1 MALVNPHGKEKK
13 LKPLLLSPAQVAE
26 EKKRAKE
33 LTAVTLTSREVG
45 DLIMMGIGGFT
56 PLTGFMGH
64 DDWKGSCSDAM
75 KLTDGTF
82 WPIPVTMSVNQG
94 KADSI
99 KIGQEVLLVDEETE
113 EMMGTMKVTEK
124 YKIDKKWECK
134 QVFTTDE
141 MDHPGVQMVMGQAD
155 VNLAGTVKV
164 WSEGS
169 FPKDYPG
176 VYLRPDETRRI
187 FEQKGWST
195 IAAMQLRNPMHRSHE
210 YLCKIAIEICDGVLI
225 HQLLGKL
232 KPGDIPAEVRVEAIN
247 TLVEHYFVKDT
258 AVQCGYPLDMRYA
271 GPREA
276 LFHALFRQNFGCSH
290 LIVGR
295 DHAGV
300 GEYYGPFDAQKIF
313 DTIPA
318 DALETKPL
326 KIDWTFYCHKCDGM
340 ASMRTCCHGK
350 EDRLMLSGTML
361 RKMLSEGLDVP
372 DHFSRTEVLKV
383 LRKYYAGPDRES
395 RSQGPRLRHRGQ
407 HQKEVGRVRWCRG
420 GSTLPP
426 LTAPCRYITR

>member
-1 MALVNPHGKEKK
+1 MALVNPHGKAKK
-13 LKPLLLSPAQVAE
+13 LKPLLLSPQQVAE

-33 LTAVTLTSREVG
+33 LTVVTMTSRETA

-56 PLTGFMGH
+56 PLDGFMNQA
-64 DDWKGSCSDAM
+64 DWKGSCSDAM

-99 KIGQEVLLVDEETE
+99 KVGQEVLLVDEETE

-141 MDHPGVQMVMGQAD
+141 MEHPGVQMVMGQDD

-164 WSEGS
+164 WSEGP
-169 FPKDYPG
+169 FPKQYPG
-176 VYLRPDETRRI
+176 LYMRPWETRKM
-187 FEQKGWST
+187 FEDKGWET
-195 IAAMQLRNPMHRSHE
+195 IAALQLRNPMHRSHE
-210 YLCKIAIEICDGVLI
+210 YLAKIAIEVCDGILI

-232 KPGDIPAEVRVEAIN
+232 KPGDIPAEVRTEAIN
-247 TLVEHYFVKDT
+247 VLTQYYFVKDT
-258 AVQCGYPLDMRYA
+258 SIQSGYPLDMRYA

-276 LFHALFRQNFGCSH
+276 LFHAVFRQNFGCSH

-313 DTIPA
+313 HQIPA
-318 DALETKPL
+318 DALELKPL
-326 KIDWTFYCHKCDGM
+326 PIDWTFYCHKCDGM

-361 RKMLSEGLDVP
+361 RKMLSENMEVP
-372 DHFSRTEVLKV
+372 DHFSRPEVLTV
-383 LRKYYAGPDRES
+383 LRKYY
-395 RSQGPRLRHRGQ
+395 RGLTE
-407 HQKEVGRVRWCRG
+407 KVEVKVHGFATG
-420 GSTLPP
+420 DMSGKKK
-426 LTAPCRYITR
+426 

>member
-1 MALVNPHGKEKK
+1 MALVNPHGKAKK
-13 LKPLLLSPAQVAE
+13 LKPLLLSAAEIAE

-33 LTAVTLTSREVG
+33 LTVVTMTSRETA

-56 PLTGFMGH
+56 PLDGFMGH
-64 DDWKGSCSDAM
+64 DDWKGSCSDDM
-75 KLTDGTF
+75 KLKDGTF

-134 QVFTTDE
+134 QVFTTDDKE
-141 MDHPGVQMVMGQAD
+141 HPGVQMVMGQEE
-155 VNLAGTVKV
+155 VNLAGVVKV
-164 WSEGS
+164 WSEGP
-169 FPKDYPG
+169 FPKQYPG
-176 VYLRPDETRRI
+176 LYMRPWETRKM
-187 FEQKGWST
+187 FEDKGWET
-195 IAAMQLRNPMHRSHE
+195 IAALQLRNPMHRSHE
-210 YLCKIAIEICDGVLI
+210 YLAKIAIEVCDGILI

-232 KPGDIPAEVRVEAIN
+232 KPGDIPAEVRTEAIN
-247 TLVEHYFVKDT
+247 VLTQHYFVKDT
-258 AVQCGYPLDMRYA
+258 AIQSGYPLDMRYA

-276 LFHALFRQNFGCSH
+276 LFHAVFRQNFGCSH

-313 DTIPA
+313 TKIPK
-318 DALETKPL
+318 DALELKPL
-326 KIDWTFYCHKCDGM
+326 NIDWTFYCHKCDGM

-361 RKMLSEGLDVP
+361 RKMLSEDMEVP
-372 DHFSRTEVLKV
+372 DHFSRPEVLQV
-383 LRKYYAGPDRES
+383 LRKYY
-395 RSQGPRLRHRGQ
+395 RGLTE
-407 HQKEVGRVRWCRG
+407 KVEVKVHGFATG
-420 GSTLPP
+420 DIP
-426 LTAPCRYITR
+426 AKKK

>member
-1 MALVNPHGKEKK
+1 MALVNPLGKEKK

-33 LTAVTLTSREVG
+33 LTVVTLTSRETA

-56 PLTGFMGH
+56 PLEGFMGQA
-64 DDWKGSCSDAM
+64 DWKGSVGDL

-113 EMMGTMKVTEK
+113 EMMGTMKVTDK
-124 YKIDKKWECK
+124 YKIDKTWECK
-134 QVFTTDE
+134 EVFTTDDK
-141 MDHPGVQMVMGQAD
+141 DHPGVQMVMAQEA
-155 VNLAGTVKV
+155 VNLGGICKV
-164 WSEGS
+164 WSEGP
-169 FPKDYPG
+169 FPKQYPG
-176 VYLRPDETRRI
+176 LYMRPWETRKM
-187 FEQKGWST
+187 FEDKGWNT
-195 IAAMQLRNPMHRSHE
+195 IAALQLRNPMHRSHE
-210 YLCKIAIEICDGVLI
+210 YLAKIAIEVCDGILI

-232 KPGDIPAEVRVEAIN
+232 KPGDIPAEVRTEAIN
-247 TLVEHYFVKDT
+247 VLTQYYFVKDT
-258 AVQCGYPLDMRYA
+258 SIQSGYPLDMRYA

-276 LFHALFRQNFGCSH
+276 LFHAVFRQNFGCSH

-313 DTIPA
+313 HQIPE
-318 DALETKPL
+318 DALELKPL
-326 KIDWTFYCHKCDGM
+326 PIDWTFYCHKCDGM

-361 RKMLSEGLDVP
+361 RKMLSEDMEVP
-372 DHFSRTEVLKV
+372 DHFSRPEVLTV
-383 LRKYYAGPDRES
+383 LRKYY
-395 RSQGPRLRHRGQ
+395 RGLTE
-407 HQKEVGRVRWCRG
+407 KVEVKVHGFATG
-420 GSTLPP
+420 EIP
-426 LTAPCRYITR
+426 AKK